1 MAYTETTTTGY
12 GTRVGNSFKSIG
24 TGFIL
29 FCAATALLWWNEGRA
44 VKTAKML
51 EEAGSAW
58 VEMPNPSKID
68 QSLDGE
74 LVCGTA
80 LATTE
85 DSLID
90 KDFGIGAKAIAI
102 KRHVEYYQWVEHA
115 ESKSED
121 KLGGKEVTT
130 TTYTYSQQWVSSP
143 VQSSQFKDPA
153 YQNKNTVLA
162 TVEDA
167 EQYAENVTFGA
178 YKLPES
184 LIHSISSKEAM
195 ELAISDDLLKQLDKN
210 AQTAYERFY
219 GVQQKNQQPTQ
230 QPVQQPAIPDSV
242 RALMSDSAK
251 AVADSLQAVN
261 DSINKA
267 MANAQ
272 NRKDYDYIHVAG
284 NVLYY
289 GRVPGSPQIGD
300 VRVTFEK
307 IVPAKVTVMAV
318 ADGDSFKPFKAKNG
332 KRFETLVMGKKTGDE
347 IIEDAEDANT
357 MWTWMLRI
365 VGIMLVISA
374 LKMIFGFL
382 SMILKVVPFLS
393 SIMGFGIGIV
403 CTVIG
408 VVWSLIVIAIAWI
421 FYRPVLGIIL
431 LIIAGFLVWVF
442 AFKGKEKLK
451 ELAAKAKDKSAAP
464 QAAPA
469 PAAPA
474 EQTGIVSSSDNIE
487 A

>member
-51 EEAGSAW
+51 EEAGSSY
-58 VEMPNPSKID
+58 VEMPNPGKID
-68 QSLDGE
+68 ASLDGE
-74 LVCGTA
+74 LICGTA
-80 LATTE
+80 MATTE
-85 DSLID
+85 DSLMD
-90 KDFGIGAKAIAI
+90 KDFDIGAKAIAI
-102 KRHVEYYQWVEHA
+102 KRHVEYYQWVEHS

-167 EQYAENVTFGA
+167 EQYAENVAFGA
-178 YKLPES
+178 YKLNES
-184 LIHSISSKEAM
+184 LIRSISSKETM

-219 GVQQKNQQPTQ
+219 GIQNKNQQPTQ

-242 RALMSDSAK
+242 RALISDSAK
-251 AVADSLQAVN
+251 AVLDSLQAVN

-272 NRKDYDYIHVAG
+272 NKKDYDYIHVAG

-289 GRVPGSPQIGD
+289 GKVPGSPQVGD

-318 ADGDSFKPFKAKNG
+318 VDGDTFKPFKAKNG

-347 IIEDAEDANT
+347 IIEDAQDANT

-382 SMILKVVPFLS
+382 SMILKVVPFLA
-393 SIMGFGIGIV
+393 SIMGFGVGIV

-431 LIIAGFLVWVF
+431 LLIAGFLVWVF

-451 ELAAKAKDKSAAP
+451 EIAAKAKNKAQQPVPAAAP
-464 QAAPA
+464 
-469 PAAPA
+469 
-474 EQTGIVSSSDNIE
+474 TGETTTMTSNDNIE

>member
-1 MAYTETTTTGY
+1 MAYTETKTTGY

-58 VEMPNPSKID
+58 VEMPNPAKID

-80 LATTE
+80 MVTTE
-85 DSLID
+85 DSLMD

-102 KRHVEYYQWVEHA
+102 KRHVEYYQWVEHS

-162 TVEDA
+162 TVEDN
-167 EQYAENVTFGA
+167 EQWAENVSFGA
-178 YKLPES
+178 YKLSES

-195 ELAISDDLLKQLDKN
+195 ELAVSDDLLKQLDKN

-219 GVQQKNQQPTQ
+219 GVQNKNQQPTQ
-230 QPVQQPAIPDSV
+230 QPVQQPAIPDSI

-251 AVADSLQAVN
+251 AVVDSLQAVN

-267 MANAQ
+267 MVNAQ
-272 NRKDYDYIHVAG
+272 NKKDYDYIHVAG

-289 GRVPGSPQIGD
+289 GRVPGSPEVGD
-300 VRVTFEK
+300 VRITFEK
-307 IVPAKVTVMAV
+307 VVPAKVTVMACV
-318 ADGDSFKPFKAKNG
+318 DGDTFKPFKAKNG

-347 IIEDAEDANT
+347 IIESAQDANST
-357 MWTWMLRI
+357 WTWILRI

-382 SMILKVVPFLS
+382 SMILKVVPFLA
-393 SIMGFGIGIV
+393 SIMGFGVGII
-403 CTVIG
+403 CTVVG
-408 VVWSLIVIAIAWI
+408 VAWSLIVIAIAWI

-431 LIIAGFLVWVF
+431 LVLAGFLVWVF
-442 AFKGKEKLK
+442 AFKGKDKLK
-451 ELAAKAKDKSAAP
+451 ELAAKATTKAAP

-469 PAAPA
+469 APA
-474 EQTGIVSSSDNIE
+474 EGTGTISSSDNIK